1 MCTMYKNGEPRAIHR
16 PPSRAGQI
24 EPAPREG
31 RVVRCDEPHPLQ
43 GPEHPPSAMEAYRMA
58 FQHVGRPIKR
68 LEDPKLITG
77 ADRYVNDV
85 RLVGA
90 VTLAFVRSP
99 HAHAVIKSIDTRAA
113 RAVPGVVAVLT
124 GADVNAEVGVIHTPI
139 PPEMFGSM
147 NRQGYTMLA
156 EGRVRHVGEPV
167 AVVAAETPDAA
178 ADGAEAVVVDY
189 EPLPAVLDPE
199 AALEPGRPLLYPES
213 GSNLGASMKHEQGDV
228 DGAFRRA
235 AVVVEVKLLNQRVI
249 PFAMEPRACSAVW
262 DDRAQ
267 KLTMWADTQ
276 IPHGMRDQ
284 IAERLK
290 LKPDQVHL
298 MTGRVGGGF
307 GAKVPVYQEDT
318 LVPLLARR
326 LKRPV
331 RWSATRR
338 EDMLAT
344 GHGRDMRC
352 YLRLAADA
360 DGRILAL
367 EARIIGNAGYC
378 LYHVGPLLPVL
389 CAQMITGCYD
399 IQTGRAEVLVPFTN
413 TMGTVPYRGAGRP
426 EAAYFIER
434 AMDML
439 AARLAMDPVDVRKRN
454 FIPPD
459 KFPYDTAL
467 GNSYD
472 SGEYARA
479 LDHALGK
486 AGYAALRQE
495 QAAARA
501 QGRLV
506 GIGLASYVEICG
518 FEEDEVS
525 DLVVADD
532 GRVTVLTGSA
542 SHGQGHETAF
552 AQLVADELQIPMDM
566 VHVVHGDTALVRN
579 GVGTFG
585 SRSAARGGMHA
596 LGQAVK
602 VREKAQQ
609 IAARLLE
616 AAAQDLVLADGKFSV
631 RGVPD
636 RAVTWQQVAAAAKGG
651 LSSKEDIKAGSGM
664 LFPFG
669 AHVAMVE
676 VDPDTGRPTLLRYT
690 SVDDAGFLI
699 NPLLVQGQVHGGLA
713 QGIGQALWEEAA
725 LDEDGQLLS
734 STLMDYVLPR
744 TTDLVSFANDH
755 TRTHS
760 PRTPLGVKGIGEAAT
775 IGSTPAIA
783 NAVMDALAPLGV
795 SHVDLPLTPQKL
807 WAAMRAAKKH

>member
-1 MCTMYKNGEPRAIHR
+1 M
-16 PPSRAGQI
+16 
-24 EPAPREG
+24 
-31 RVVRCDEPHPLQ
+31 D
-43 GPEHPPSAMEAYRMA
+43 AMPI
-58 FQHVGRPIKR
+58 QHVGRPVKR
-68 LEDPKLITG
+68 LEDPNLVQG
-77 ADRYVNDV
+77 RDAYVNDV
-85 RLVGA
+85 RLDGA
-90 VTLAFVRSP
+90 LFLAFTRSP
-99 HAHAVIKSIDTRAA
+99 HAHAGIGRIDTSAA
-113 RAVPGVVAVLT
+113 KKISGVVAVLT
-124 GADVNAEVGVIHTPI
+124 GADINAEVGVIHTPI
-139 PPEMFGSM
+139 GPEMFASM

-167 AVVAAETPDAA
+167 AVVAAE
-178 ADGAEAVVVDY
+178 
-189 EPLPAVLDPE
+189 
-199 AALEPGRPLLYPES
+199 AALAKGAPLLYPDS
-213 GSNLGASMKHEQGDV
+213 GSNLAVTLKIEKGDV
-228 DGAFRRA
+228 E
-235 AVVVEVKLLNQRVI
+235 AVFKTAPVVIDATMVNQRVI
-249 PFAMEPRACSAVW
+249 PLAMEPRACSAVW
-262 DDRAQ
+262 DARAQ
-267 KLTMWADTQ
+267 KMTMWGDTQ
-276 IPHGMRDQ
+276 IPHGMRNQ
-284 IAERLK
+284 VAERLK
-290 LKPDQVHL
+290 LKPEQIHL

-318 LVPLLARR
+318 IVPMLARR
-326 LKRPV
+326 LNRPV
-331 RWSATRR
+331 RWAATRR
-338 EDMLAT
+338 EDIQST

-352 YLRLAADA
+352 HLRLAADST
-360 DGRILAL
+360 GRILAL
-367 EARIIGNAGYC
+367 DAKITGNVGYC
-378 LYHVGPLLPVL
+378 LYHVGCLLPVL

-399 IQTGRAEVLVPFTN
+399 IQTARAEVVCAFTN

-434 AMDML
+434 GMDLL
-439 AARLAMDPVDVRKRN
+439 AARVDLDPSEVRRRN

-459 KFPYDTAL
+459 KFPYATPL

-472 SGEYARA
+472 SGEYTRA
-479 LDHALGK
+479 LDHALTK
-486 AGYAALRQE
+486 AGYDALRQAQQE
-495 QAAARA
+495 ARA
-501 QGRLV
+501 QGRLT
-506 GIGLASYVEICG
+506 GIGMASYVEICG
-518 FEEDEVS
+518 FEEEEVS

-616 AAAQDLVLADGKFSV
+616 AAAQDLVLADGKFTV

-636 RAVTWQQVAAAAKGG
+636 RAVTWQQVAAAAKGS

-676 VDPDTGRPTLLRYT
+676 VDTDTGRPTILRYM

-699 NPLLVQGQVHGGLA
+699 NPLLVQGQVHGGLG

-725 LDEDGQLLS
+725 FDDSGQLVS
-734 STLMDYVLPR
+734 STLMDYSIPKSD
-744 TTDLVSFANDH
+744 DLISFENDH

-795 SHVDLPLTPQKL
+795 SHVDLPLTPQKI
-807 WAAMRAAKKH
+807 WAAMGAARTR